1 MIRFYAPY
9 INTTGLLPEGESGHA
24 VRVLRHRPGDEVEAV
39 DGSGTLYRC
48 RLLDN
53 NHRGAAVEIV
63 ERIPLPKVWKPYIT
77 VAVAPTKHAD
87 RMEWLVEKLV
97 EIGIDRF
104 VPLRCERS
112 ERKELKHDRIEKIA
126 VSAMKQ
132 SLKAILPRIDDTMPL
147 KQFLGECAVSSNQKF
162 VGYCD
167 ADTPRRLL
175 AKAYT
180 TGSDVTLLIG
190 PEGDFSPA
198 EIKACLDARFT
209 PVTMGDNRLRT
220 ETAALVAA
228 DTIHI
233 ANQIFS

>member
-1 MIRFYAPY
+1 MIRFYAPD

-48 RLLDN
+48 LLDN